1 MSAHTISFWCRAYVV
16 IQVTNH
22 APSRPNM
29 NPINGLEMA
38 NQNGA
43 ASRKRQESCRVVF
56 TLMIFSWYLIRRPI
70 DPCSA
75 RRVRATQQGAIR
87 KSRTSDNRRWT
98 SPIPDVRRATRRVS
112 DAEVACKNGSPQP
125 LSEECLFSSPATS
138 SVSVAPPF
146 RVRRIL
152 QSHFGVDS
160 RSLFRGRDL
169 NPGER
174 ARPEDN
180 VH

>member
-1 MSAHTISFWCRAYVV
+1 
-16 IQVTNH
+16 
-22 APSRPNM
+22 M
-29 NPINGLEMA
+29 NPINGLEIA
-38 NQNGA
+38 NQSEA
-43 ASRKRQESCRVVF
+43 ASRRRQPPCWVVF
-56 TLMIFSWYLIRRPI
+56 TVYDFSWYSIRRPI
-70 DPCSA
+70 DPRLA
-75 RRVRATQQGAIR
+75 RRVRATQQGVIR
-87 KSRTSDNRRWT
+87 KSRTSDNHRWT

-125 LSEECLFSSPATS
+125 LSAECLFSSPATS

-174 ARPEDN
+174 AGPEEN
-180 VH
+180 AH